1 MTNLQSQK
9 SGELGD
15 DEYNWLVSRAK
26 AGFDVVISCA
36 SHVSKSGQGWLGEL
50 ACYEDRFVPGLK
62 KLAKGLHQYD
72 CLGIVQIF
80 HAGYFADQ
88 ELVRPR
94 LSASEVRLVDH
105 IPAAK
110 AMSEAEIEL
119 VIDDFVKAAQR
130 IEKAGWDGVEI
141 HAANGYLFSQ
151 FLGKRSNTRTDKWG
165 GSLEN
170 RFRLLNETIKRVK
183 ANTIDNF
190 IVGVRL
196 SPQDSESRPVGIEFN
211 ETLELITKLEDL
223 NVSYIH
229 LSAWD
234 VFKKDNDGECI
245 VSKVKKAIENKTPLM
260 AAGEIWTQ
268 AQAQKAHELG
278 IDIVAI
284 GKAAITTPDWPIRV
298 YKNGDNPEF
307 TPVTEAHLKSAHLGP
322 DFIKYMSRW
331 PGFLK

>member
-130 IEKAGWDGVEI
+130 IEKAGW
-141 HAANGYLFSQ
+141 
-151 FLGKRSNTRTDKWG
+151 
-165 GSLEN
+165 
-170 RFRLLNETIKRVK
+170 
-183 ANTIDNF
+183 
-190 IVGVRL
+190 
-196 SPQDSESRPVGIEFN
+196 
-211 ETLELITKLEDL
+211 
-223 NVSYIH
+223 
-229 LSAWD
+229 
-234 VFKKDNDGECI
+234 
-245 VSKVKKAIENKTPLM
+245 M
-260 AAGEIWTQ
+260 A
-268 AQAQKAHELG
+268 
-278 IDIVAI
+278 
-284 GKAAITTPDWPIRV
+284 
-298 YKNGDNPEF
+298 
-307 TPVTEAHLKSAHLGP
+307 
-322 DFIKYMSRW
+322 
-331 PGFLK
+331 